1 MSKITVKDIES
12 FGKVL
17 GALSELCINNPQL
30 VSNLLASADNTKSG
44 KNVQKE
50 EEISSKA
57 REFNVFQTIK
67 SLSRKEALSLVVG
80 FNKTELKFIIKNN
93 NLGPT
98 RLNSVDSLAEFIVD
112 TVSKRTEDVFLNQQ
126 DRI

>member
-1 MSKITVKDIES
+1 MSKITNKDIES

-17 GALSELCINNPQL
+17 GALSELCVNNPQL
-30 VSNLLASADNTKSG
+30 VSNLLASSETIK
-44 KNVQKE
+44 KEKQVQKE
-50 EEISSKA
+50 EISQEA
-57 REFNVFQTIK
+57 QAFNVFQTIK
-67 SLSRKEALSLVVG
+67 DQSRKEAIASISA
-80 FNKTELKFIIKNN
+80 FNKTELKYLIKSNS
-93 NLGPT
+93 LGPT

>member
-30 VSNLLASADNTKSG
+30 VSNILATTENTRNG
-44 KNVQKE
+44 KNIQRE

-57 REFNVFQTIK
+57 REFNVFQAIK
-67 SLSRKEALSLVVG
+67 SLSRKEALSLVSS
-80 FNKTELKFIIKNN
+80 FNKTELKFIIKSN
-93 NLGPT
+93 NLGST

-126 DRI
+126 DRT